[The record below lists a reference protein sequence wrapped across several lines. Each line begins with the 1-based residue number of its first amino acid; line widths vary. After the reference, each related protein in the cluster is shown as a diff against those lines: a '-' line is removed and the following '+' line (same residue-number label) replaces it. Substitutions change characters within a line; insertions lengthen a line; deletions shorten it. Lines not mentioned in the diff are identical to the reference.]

1 MQREGRLIRQ
11 GNENSTVFRFR
22 YITAGTFDAYSWQL
36 LENKQRF
43 ISQFM
48 NHTLA
53 CRDARDIDETVL
65 TYAEIKALSV
75 GDPLLKT
82 RIDTSN
88 ELERVKIHSRQR
100 EQELKKMDT
109 VIAETP
115 QILEKLKGQKA
126 LLALDLAHALANR
139 ESLTKEERNAF
150 GEDQLT
156 RGWLPVE
163 PSQVLQYINSGVSRH
178 TLQIAKLHPCICS
191 WNSLKTLQEILS
203 DEAKREICTSKNI
216 DTLSKEE
223 LIPLLNPKFAKY
235 FSYEKDYSYFQ
246 KLNYENI
253 EKTADILTNQWHT
266 DQLFDSDESE
276 K

>member
-1 MQREGRLIRQ
+1 
-11 GNENSTVFRFR
+11 
-22 YITAGTFDAYSWQL
+22 
-36 LENKQRF
+36 
-43 ISQFM
+43 M

-150 GEDQLT
+150 GEDVLEALT
-156 RGWLPVE
+156 ENSFLEADRKFDTLHGCSILLPAGMNPE
-163 PSQVLQYINSGVSRH
+163 RPFLLIEGVSGNRYKVDMRDAKTGGCIQRIEYALFH
-178 TLQIAKLHPCICS
+178 LNESIERIETKIKNAIAQRTNAKAEVRKGNPYASDVLRLTKKLLDI
-191 WNSLKTLQEILS
+191 
-203 DEAKREICTSKNI
+203 DEQLNLRTNG
-216 DTLSKEE
+216 EE
-223 LIPLLNPKFAKY
+223 SA
-235 FSYEKDYSYFQ
+235 
-246 KLNYENI
+246 
-253 EKTADILTNQWHT
+253 
-266 DQLFDSDESE
+266 
-276 K
+276 